1 MMENGSR
8 EKQEVK
14 VSKYF
19 PTELYLKVNGKNLNF
34 SRVNVSSLT
43 LRSTMATGTKENR
56 RAMGLKR
63 GRMEDDT
70 KDRGSKESQ
79 LVKESKPTKMDLPN
93 AESGQ
98 VAYSPYLEMLMKKI
112 TWTSRNLE
120 KKLT

>member
-43 LRSTMATGTKENR
+43 LRSTMGTGTKENR

-79 LVKESKPTKMDLPN
+79 
-93 AESGQ
+93 
-98 VAYSPYLEMLMKKI
+98 
-112 TWTSRNLE
+112 
-120 KKLT
+120 